1 MSYEPFYQTQG
12 PGKSDVIGYIKSTWM
27 CKQLNL
33 NENTFEETQK
43 LKNKY
48 NTTFHEIR
56 FKNPQWK
63 NMLEQI
69 IEEEVVEGKGT
80 LDSFGSYRGY
90 QTFLHGK
97 ITKNVEERVIREIWL
112 PYCFNKTII
121 HLQRKWIHR
130 RYIPG
135 GTGYKKAMNE
145 FNEHKNEQN

>member
-1 MSYEPFYQTQG
+1 MSYEPFYQTHG

-97 ITKNVEERVIREIWL
+97 ITI
-112 PYCFNKTII
+112 
-121 HLQRKWIHR
+121 Q
-130 RYIPG
+130 
-135 GTGYKKAMNE
+135 
-145 FNEHKNEQN
+145 